1 VLHPSKKRTRTLIA
15 ATAKTLRKWGSCSK
29 LFWWPR
35 CTQLNSLACLLEA
48 SAYSAGYLTPNLR
61 LHVRGMK
68 LKDGAAGLRPTRVFD
83 LRNRLWQVAPCHEPQ
98 QLAAGMHG
106 AAATAGSSQ

>member
-1 VLHPSKKRTRTLIA
+1 MLHPSKKRTRTLIA